1 MNFEK
6 EIKPI
11 VDVIAGRLG
20 LKGPAYDTPEG
31 RQRERTIRL
40 MFRRGYIS
48 EAVAR
53 QRLQELQ
60 MPTRLIDAVIEHDL
74 VEKRTTVSP

>member
-1 MNFEK
+1 MNFEEEVK
-6 EIKPI
+6 LII
-11 VDVIAGRLG
+11 DHIASRIG
-20 LKGPAYDTPEG
+20 LKEPAYDTPEG

-53 QRLQELQ
+53 QRLKELM
-60 MPTRLIDAVIEHDL
+60 MPPGLIDAVIEHEL
-74 VEKRTTVSP
+74 LEKREGQTF